1 MVVEHRT
8 IRVHGR
14 VQGVRFRVTAQG
26 EADRLGL
33 HGYARNES
41 DGAVCIEVE
50 GEPEALTTFV
60 AWCHSGPTF
69 ARVEHVEVQDGEVRH
84 LRDFEIR

>member
-1 MVVEHRT
+1 MIEHRT
-8 IRVHGR
+8 IRVRGR

-41 DGAVCIEVE
+41 DGVVCIEVE
-50 GEPEALTTFV
+50 GEPDALTAFV
-60 AWCHSGPTF
+60 TWCHSGPTF
-69 ARVEHVEVQDGEVRH
+69 AHVEQVDVQNGEVCH